1 MGDFASATVRRGVLA
16 FVLPVIRLVGGLVAA
31 FFVDLELCQFSVESR
46 LFISFQLGKEFFTV
60 DAAIEDR
67 SIASIPAHKRFVLNG
82 KGRLDVAIRQLPVGV
97 PCMQNEIAVTAIE
110 CEA

>member
-1 MGDFASATVRRGVLA
+1 MA
-16 FVLPVIRLVGGLVAA
+16 FHAGCSCVVVAA
-31 FFVDLELCQFSVESR
+31 LRFLS
-46 LFISFQLGKEFFTV
+46 V

-97 PCMQNEIAVTAIE
+97 ELPRALLNFVKRSLL
-110 CEA
+110 

>member
-1 MGDFASATVRRGVLA
+1 MA
-16 FVLPVIRLVGGLVAA
+16 FHAVCSCVVVAA
-31 FFVDLELCQFSVESR
+31 LRFLS
-46 LFISFQLGKEFFTV
+46 V